1 MTDLDRDNLL
11 LVGVCGPP
19 HGVKGEVKVIPETD
33 DPARL
38 LGLERVWV
46 GASAA
51 EAVEFT
57 VEATRFQQAKRGLVV
72 LLRLAEVPHRE
83 AAEILRKRRV
93 YAHAEDLPAL
103 EEGGTYL
110 HDLPGLAVLVEDEE
124 GATERVGVVADVMEG
139 VAQDLL
145 VIRREGFPDALVP
158 DVPEIVIDVDLEG
171 GTLTLRPPE
180 GLLD

>member
-1 MTDLDRDNLL
+1 MPADPAPDLL

-46 GASAA
+46 GASA
-51 EAVEFT
+51 EGAVPFE
-57 VEATRFQQAKRGLVV
+57 VSSARMQQGKRGMTALFHF
-72 LLRLAEVPHRE
+72 AGIAHRE
-83 AAEILRKRRV
+83 AAEALRRRGV
-93 YAHAEDLPAL
+93 YAAAEDLPPL
-103 EEGGTYL
+103 EEGEAFL
-110 HDLPGLAVLVEDEE
+110 HDLPGLAVLVEAED
-124 GATERVGVVADVMEG
+124 GSTEAVGTVAEVIEG

-145 VIRREGFPDALVP
+145 VVRRDGRPDALVP
-158 DVPEIVIDVDLEG
+158 DVPEIVVAVDFDA